1 MWIEKYIYFAQMC
14 VDLFVFSICIIRYH
28 IFVLYVIIWY
38 TIFNIFNNI
47 STVKR
52 CSYNHPT
59 QSRTMGHPG
68 QQTSRTSDIQDIRY
82 PGHQTSRT
90 GNFWPKNGFEKTVL
104 DVWCPGCLMSWM
116 SDVLDV
122 WCPGCLMSRMS
133 DVLDVWC
140 PGCLMS
146 WMSDVPDVLCHYL
159 DHGAHLSLMILFL

>member
-1 MWIEKYIYFAQMC
+1 MTSGTSDIQDTDIQ
-14 VDLFVFSICIIRYH
+14 DIR
-28 IFVLYVIIWY
+28 
-38 TIFNIFNNI
+38 
-47 STVKR
+47 
-52 CSYNHPT
+52 
-59 QSRTMGHPG
+59 HPG
-68 QQTSRTSDIQDIRY
+68 HQTSRTSDIQDIRH
-82 PGHQTSRT
+82 PGHQTFRT

-146 WMSDVPDVLCHYL
+146 LFGPRCSFISDDLVFLVHFC
-159 DHGAHLSLMILFL
+159 ASNIICWQSVWNSFSRTLFSIWNIALFAVSV